1 MEGKNI
7 TTGNL
12 LKNMTYLFIPI
23 LLTNLLNSIYNIVD
37 GIWIGNLIGKNG
49 VSVITNSFPIT
60 LIISSISVGLAT
72 AISVSISQYYGA
84 KNEEKIKQI
93 IGVSY
98 LFNTCIAIISVIIL
112 KLSLKFWLTIMN
124 TPEEVFNLTNQYLTI
139 YLIGFVFNFIFTIIM
154 EEFRAIGNT
163 KITLVFVTISSVLNI
178 ILDPILI
185 KIGLGI
191 KGAALATAISMFIG
205 MSIAILYVNK
215 KSSLL
220 KIDLKYIKWDSA
232 YIIQLLKLGIPV
244 ILQEL
249 VISIGFFVEVKT
261 SNGSGVIGSA
271 GYGIV
276 TKLEDLLYI
285 ISGAFKTT
293 IIITVGQFVG
303 NHKINE
309 VKQIMKQGL
318 KLAFAPILITIIV
331 LFIFPKQFCR
341 LFVSSEDV
349 ITMAMI
355 YLSILRFAL
364 IAIPIRYLL
373 RGLIIGTGHTT
384 FSLLQIIISLLIE
397 FSSLFFLTKYNLES
411 LFSLGIAVTL
421 FMASEL
427 IINSIYYFSNKWKKE
442 VIKQN

>member
-37 GIWIGNLIGKNG
+37 GIWIGNLIGENG

-60 LIISSISVGLAT
+60 LIISSISIGLST
-72 AISVSISQYYGA
+72 AVSVCVAQYYGA

-112 KLSLKFWLTIMN
+112 KLSLNFWLTIMN

-139 YLIGFVFNFIFTIIM
+139 YLIGFIFNFIFTIIM

-442 VIKQN
+442 VIRQS

>member
-37 GIWIGNLIGKNG
+37 GIWIGNLIGENG

-60 LIISSISVGLAT
+60 LIISSISIGLST
-72 AISVSISQYYGA
+72 AVSVSVAQYYGA

-185 KIGLGI
+185 KIRLGI

-220 KIDLKYIKWDSA
+220 KIDFKYIKWNSA

-244 ILQEL
+244 ILQEFII
-249 VISIGFFVEVKT
+249 VVGYFVEVKT
-261 SNGSGVIGSA
+261 SNGSGIIGSA

-276 TKLEDLLYI
+276 NKLEDLINI
-285 ISGAFKTT
+285 ICGAFKTM
-293 IIITVGQFVG
+293 IIITVGQFIG
-303 NHKINE
+303 NNKIDE
-309 VKQIMKQGL
+309 VRQIMKQGL
-318 KLAFAPILITIIV
+318 KLAIVPTLIIIII

-341 LFVSSEDV
+341 IFVSSEEV
-349 ITMAMI
+349 ISMAMI
-355 YLSILRFAL
+355 YLSVLRFAL

-373 RGLIIGTGHTT
+373 RGVIIGTGHTT
-384 FSLLQIIISLLIE
+384 FSLFQIVFSVFFEITCIFILI
-397 FSSLFFLTKYNLES
+397 KNNLES

-421 FMASEL
+421 CIASEL

>member
-1 MEGKNI
+1 MEGKNL

-12 LKNMTYLFIPI
+12 LKNMTVLLIPI

-37 GIWIGNLIGKNG
+37 GIWIGNLIGENG

-60 LIISSISVGLAT
+60 LIISSISIGLST
-72 AISVSISQYYGA
+72 AVSVSVAQYYGA
-84 KNEEKIKQI
+84 TNHEKIKQI

-98 LFNTCIAIISVIIL
+98 LFNTFIAIISVIIL
-112 KLSLKFWLTIMN
+112 KLSLNFWLTIMN
-124 TPEEVFNLTNQYLTI
+124 TPEEIFNLTNQYLTI
-139 YLIGFVFNFIFTIIM
+139 YLIGFIFNFIFTIIM

-163 KITLVFVTISSVLNI
+163 KITLVFVAISSILNI

-205 MSIAILYVNK
+205 MVIAILYVNK

-220 KIDLKYIKWDSA
+220 KIDFKYIKWDSA

-244 ILQEL
+244 ILQEFII
-249 VISIGFFVEVKT
+249 VVGFFVEVKT
-261 SNGSGVIGSA
+261 SNGSGIIGSA

-276 TKLEDLLYI
+276 NKLEDLINI
-285 ISGAFKTT
+285 ICGAFKTM
-293 IIITVGQFVG
+293 IIITVGQFIG
-303 NHKINE
+303 NHKIDE
-309 VKQIMKQGL
+309 VRQIMKQGL
-318 KLAFAPILITIIV
+318 KLAIVPTLIIIIF

-341 LFVSSEDV
+341 IFVSSEEV
-349 ITMAMI
+349 ISMAMI
-355 YLSILRFAL
+355 YLSVLRFAL

-373 RGLIIGTGHTT
+373 RGVIIGTGHTT
-384 FSLLQIIISLLIE
+384 FSLFQIVFSVFFEITCIFILI
-397 FSSLFFLTKYNLES
+397 KNNLES

-421 FMASEL
+421 CIASEL

>member
-60 LIISSISVGLAT
+60 LIISSISIGLST
-72 AISVSISQYYGA
+72 AVSVCVAQYYGA

-139 YLIGFVFNFIFTIIM
+139 YLIGFIFNFIFTIIM

-220 KIDLKYIKWDSA
+220 KIDFKYVKWDSA

-249 VISIGFFVEVKT
+249 LIAMVFFIEVKT
-261 SNGSGVIGSA
+261 SNVSGVIGSA

-276 TKLEDLLYI
+276 NKIEDILHI
-285 ISGAFKTT
+285 ICGAFKTM
-293 IIITVGQFVG
+293 IIITVGQFIG

-309 VKQIMKQGL
+309 VKQIMKEGL
-318 KLAFAPILITIIV
+318 KIAIIPMLITIII

-341 LFVSSEDV
+341 IFVSSEEV
-349 ITMAMI
+349 ISMAII
-355 YLSILRFAL
+355 YLSVLRFAL
-364 IAIPIRYLL
+364 IITPIRHLL
-373 RGLIIGTGHTT
+373 RGVIIGTGHTT
-384 FSLLQIIISLLIE
+384 FSLLQII
-397 FSSLFFLTKYNLES
+397 FSMSVEVVSLFILRRFNIES
-411 LFSLGIAVTL
+411 LKALGIAISICV
-421 FMASEL
+421 ASEL
-427 IINSIYYFSNKWKKE
+427 IINSLYYFSNKWKKE
-442 VIKQN
+442 VIKQS

>member
-1 MEGKNI
+1 
-7 TTGNL
+7 
-12 LKNMTYLFIPI
+12 
-23 LLTNLLNSIYNIVD
+23 
-37 GIWIGNLIGKNG
+37 
-49 VSVITNSFPIT
+49 
-60 LIISSISVGLAT
+60 
-72 AISVSISQYYGA
+72 
-84 KNEEKIKQI
+84 
-93 IGVSY
+93 
-98 LFNTCIAIISVIIL
+98 
-112 KLSLKFWLTIMN
+112 MN

-205 MSIAILYVNK
+205 MSFAILYVNK

-220 KIDLKYIKWDSA
+220 KIDFKYIKWNSA

-244 ILQEL
+244 ILQEFII
-249 VISIGFFVEVKT
+249 VVGYFVEVKT
-261 SNGSGVIGSA
+261 SNGSGIIGSA

-276 TKLEDLLYI
+276 NKLEDLINI
-285 ISGAFKTT
+285 ICGAFKTM
-293 IIITVGQFVG
+293 IIITVGQFIG
-303 NHKINE
+303 NHKIDE
-309 VKQIMKQGL
+309 VRQIMKQGL
-318 KLAFAPILITIIV
+318 KLAIVPTLIIIII

-341 LFVSSEDV
+341 IFVSSEEV
-349 ITMAMI
+349 ISMAMI
-355 YLSILRFAL
+355 YLSVLRFAL

-373 RGLIIGTGHTT
+373 RGVIIGTGHTT
-384 FSLLQIIISLLIE
+384 FSLFQIVFSVFFEITCIFILI
-397 FSSLFFLTKYNLES
+397 KNNLES

-421 FMASEL
+421 CIASEL

>member
-60 LIISSISVGLAT
+60 LIISSISIGLST
-72 AISVSISQYYGA
+72 AVSVCVAQYYGA

-112 KLSLKFWLTIMN
+112 KLSLNFWLTIMN

-139 YLIGFVFNFIFTIIM
+139 YLIGFIFNFIFTIIM

-205 MSIAILYVNK
+205 MTIAIIYVNN
-215 KSSLL
+215 KSKLL
-220 KIDLKYIKWDSA
+220 KVDLKYIKLNLA

-249 VISIGFFVEVKT
+249 LIAMVFFIEVKT
-261 SNGSGVIGSA
+261 SNVSGVIGSA

-276 TKLEDLLYI
+276 NKIEDILHI
-285 ISGAFKTT
+285 ICGAFKTM
-293 IIITVGQFVG
+293 IIITVGQFIG

-309 VKQIMKQGL
+309 VKQIMKEGL
-318 KLAFAPILITIIV
+318 KIAIIPMLITIII

-341 LFVSSEDV
+341 IFVSSEEV
-349 ITMAMI
+349 ISMAII
-355 YLSILRFAL
+355 YLSVLRFAL
-364 IAIPIRYLL
+364 IITPIRHLL
-373 RGLIIGTGHTT
+373 RGVIIGTGHTT
-384 FSLLQIIISLLIE
+384 FSLLQII
-397 FSSLFFLTKYNLES
+397 FSMSVEVVSLFILRRFNIES
-411 LFSLGIAVTL
+411 LKALGIAISICV
-421 FMASEL
+421 ASEL
-427 IINSIYYFSNKWKKE
+427 IINSFYYFSNKWKKE